1 MKELKT
7 NRIFAATALIL
18 AVFLLLPLMP
28 AASAR
33 NEVRTNVLVYMVASD
48 LESRNEAATM
58 DLTEMLSAA
67 KSFGDETN
75 LIVYAGGAK
84 QWHNDIFSSKENRC
98 VKIDKSGA
106 TLLYADG
113 RRDMTNPLTL
123 AGFIKYCG
131 RHYHADRNILILW
144 DHGGGVYGFGADELN
159 EYNKPMSPLDMFA
172 ALDWGG
178 MNFDIIGFDACSMAS
193 FEVAYSICDYG
204 RYMVASEEME
214 LLGGWNYEEWLSRL
228 AKEPELDSFEIAE
241 SIVDSYM
248 EWCQDKA
255 PGIKSTMSVIDL
267 RLCMKVAPALSS
279 FSRDMTENI
288 LGGSFDIVSMQR
300 ALNANMLSVN
310 QVDMIDAIEFAGC
323 FENEKAK
330 ELENSLRASV
340 IYHRKAPADLR
351 RNGMLIYVPI
361 NEGKVAGVHL
371 EDAESMRAVGISES
385 YIDWVTSFRK
395 YLKVVRTGER
405 QERTLL
411 DIISGTVRDDF
422 EQAIYDAID
431 KTRLDVTD
439 CYITADE
446 NYMPLLV
453 MPEEKQKLT
462 AHVCQKI
469 YTEID
474 GLLVDY
480 GIFYFEPED
489 FPIPYEGFWQRM
501 RDDWL
506 FINNIMCP
514 FYMEEKT
521 ELANGRTAVYGYT
534 KMCRNGDEGALF
546 LRLVYDEVDEIITVE
561 PLCFQKVDFTQQK
574 LQFGRVEPVSNLN
587 SEDIVYFCC
596 SSCGEKADE
605 TFLVRVTEDMKWGDI
620 TKFELKRTGELEGFM
635 AAYVA
640 IDLYANVYDLD
651 FR

>member
-1 MKELKT
+1 MLAGGT
-7 NRIFAATALIL
+7 ATQIHMEYFNVPANECVKFTIYDNIGNGICCAYGHGYFIL
-18 AVFLLLPLMP
+18 YDSNNNAI
-28 AASAR
+28 
-33 NEVRTNVLVYMVASD
+33 
-48 LESRNEAATM
+48 
-58 DLTEMLSAA
+58 
-67 KSFGDETN
+67 FGDEDDGEFGSEATILLSVKGESAIVIGATEVEVLNYTDANFITEPVEYEGYPEEVGFEYQKEGGELQTVEGIINEFYKIMATVNN
-75 LIVYAGGAK
+75 LEASSTYTVYAYAK
-84 QWHNDIFSSKENRC
+84 VNGTTYYGTSTTFNTWTE
-98 VKIDKSGA
+98 
-106 TLLYADG
+106 
-113 RRDMTNPLTL
+113 
-123 AGFIKYCG
+123 
-131 RHYHADRNILILW
+131 
-144 DHGGGVYGFGADELN
+144 GVN
-159 EYNKPMSPLDMFA
+159 
-172 ALDWGG
+172 
-178 MNFDIIGFDACSMAS
+178 
-193 FEVAYSICDYG
+193 
-204 RYMVASEEME
+204 
-214 LLGGWNYEEWLSRL
+214 
-228 AKEPELDSFEIAE
+228 
-241 SIVDSYM
+241 
-248 EWCQDKA
+248 
-255 PGIKSTMSVIDL
+255 
-267 RLCMKVAPALSS
+267 
-279 FSRDMTENI
+279 
-288 LGGSFDIVSMQR
+288 
-300 ALNANMLSVN
+300 
-310 QVDMIDAIEFAGC
+310 
-323 FENEKAK
+323 

-371 EDAESMRAVGISES
+371 DDAESMRAVGISES

-431 KTRLDVTD
+431 KTRLDGTD

-453 MPEEKQKLT
+453 MPEDKQKLT